1 MIIINVIVVVVTI
14 NMVLLKWKTNAFT
27 TNPTNCYHT
36 LVIFLQITDLATGQY
51 LTNASATVRLRIY
64 HFLSKLTEL

>member
-27 TNPTNCYHT
+27 TNPTNCYHHIL
-36 LVIFLQITDLATGQY
+36 LVIFLQIPDLATGQ
-51 LTNASATVRLRIY
+51 
-64 HFLSKLTEL
+64 F